1 MSFLNYVKFIV
12 CLWELVGVSF
22 LGSLGSCSGSLL
34 RVFLTGLA
42 SFAAFV
48 FYLFE
53 LLMKEWCCAVPGLE
67 SHDQHLA
74 ALILAGTL
82 NFESLG
88 SLVCVG
94 FVACVH
100 FVGHQEAWQKPHSQR
115 PSYALVFP
123 VLSRVCWHCH
133 LALT

>member
-88 SLVCVG
+88 SLVCVRLLPVSTLWVTRRPG
-94 FVACVH
+94 RNLTHRGLPMPLCSQFSAGCVGT
-100 FVGHQEAWQKPHSQR
+100 VIWP
-115 PSYALVFP
+115 
-123 VLSRVCWHCH
+123 
-133 LALT
+133 